1 MAQPRAE
8 LIDFSDTIMVS
19 EKRVAILAI
28 LHARGELT
36 YWGMRSGCYLV
47 VFTER
52 PSQLEALTGAAVDR
66 LEFDRFVQLVCR
78 AA

>member
-8 LIDFSDTIMVS
+8 LIDFSDTMMVS
-19 EKRVAILAI
+19 ERRVAILAI
-28 LHARGELT
+28 LQERGELT
-36 YWGMRSGCYLV
+36 YWGQRSGCYLV

-52 PSQLEALTGAAVDR
+52 PGQLEALTAPVVDR
-66 LEFDRFVQLVCR
+66 MEFDRFVQLVGR